1 LSATG
6 FTSNA
11 GVVQVDGTLA
21 IGGFSAAPAST
32 DCASCE
38 LQVAVTGPAF
48 TNEASGTL
56 TGNGNIIV
64 AGGAGT
70 LDNFGTIAPGT
81 DGTVG
86 TLSLTSNLVM
96 EPGSTVRAD
105 LFSASSHDVINVS
118 GTAVTGG
125 AYAVTYQPGV
135 SFSAGDVFSML
146 RAGALDATTLPT
158 VNKPELTPATRGNAF
173 VLAAQAPPLDEA
185 AIRQMRNESIL
196 FAERFLQDDIDR
208 IGKDDIVVT
217 DTACVPR

>member
-1 LSATG
+1 
-6 FTSNA
+6 
-11 GVVQVDGTLA
+11 
-21 IGGFSAAPAST
+21 
-32 DCASCE
+32 
-38 LQVAVTGPAF
+38 
-48 TNEASGTL
+48 
-56 TGNGNIIV
+56 
-64 AGGAGT
+64 
-70 LDNFGTIAPGT
+70 
-81 DGTVG
+81 
-86 TLSLTSNLVM
+86 
-96 EPGSTVRAD
+96 
-105 LFSASSHDVINVS
+105 
-118 GTAVTGG
+118 VTGG